1 MNELNEMLPHAA
13 LRQVRRWSV
22 FTVIAFAMIA
32 LAACSTGGKGHGSV
46 ARSVAGGA
54 PSTNDAKAV
63 ADVAQFCRDYSA
75 AADAYSKTLGDVTDP
90 SFEQFLILL
99 AKAKTE
105 APPAVQSQ
113 VATMYTI
120 AVAVKESNGT
130 GDLTSESQVV
140 SDWADT
146 NCSSATQRA
155 GATPA
160 DATSTPSGV
169 ASTAASDASGDNGSA
184 APDLAGFCSSVWDV
198 TQKLATLDTSA
209 IGRGLDGPVPTNS
222 DWQQARSAVRDLAE
236 RAPQTQVSTVTVQQ
250 DVNDI
255 GTDLDDIIANGHDN
269 SNGGANLSQ
278 DIAAV
283 QTDASSL
290 GCPGPN

>member
-32 LAACSTGGKGHGSV
+32 LAACSAGGKGHGPA
-46 ARSVAGGA
+46 ARGAAGGA
-54 PSTNDAKAV
+54 PSTNGAAAF

-99 AKAKTE
+99 AKAKAE
-105 APPAVQSQ
+105 APPAVQPQ

-146 NCSSATQRA
+146 NCT
-155 GATPA
+155 G
-160 DATSTPSGV
+160 PSPE
-169 ASTAASDASGDNGSA
+169 STAASSRSGSSGGSDASDATGSA
-184 APDLAGFCSSVWDV
+184 TADPAGFCSLAADV
-198 TQKLATLDTSA
+198 IDKLSTLETGGVAGGADGNAT
-209 IGRGLDGPVPTNS
+209 PTAS
-222 DWQQARSAVRDLAE
+222 DWQSASAAVHALAARASLAQGGTLTAQE
-236 RAPQTQVSTVTVQQ
+236 
-250 DVNDI
+250 DVNAI
-255 GTDLDDIIANGHDN
+255 GTDLDDIIANGFDN
-269 SNGGANLSQ
+269 SNGGANLAQ
-278 DIAAV
+278 DLGAV
-283 QTDASSL
+283 QTDVGSL
-290 GCPGPN
+290 GCQASR